1 MNKKLINAVA
11 KQMGGVGNL
20 KEYASDI
27 CNHGADAGVPG
38 FIYYTDT
45 NAFTTR
51 NHALIMELL
60 NNYADDFGI
69 NALELLNGFNC
80 FKDMNEHGI
89 FDGLTNKNSDDR
101 TTIYNGLAWFALE
114 EVARY
119 IEENLKQDF

>member
-11 KQMGGVGNL
+11 KQIGGMTYL
-20 KEYASDI
+20 KEHASDI
-27 CNHGADAGVPG
+27 CNYGASGGVSG

-45 NAFTTR
+45 IAFTTR

-60 NNYADDFGI
+60 NNYADDMGV
-69 NALELLNGFNC
+69 NALELLNSFNC
-80 FKDMNEHGI
+80 FNDMKEHEI
-89 FDGLTNKNSDDR
+89 FDGLMNKNSEDR

-119 IEENLKQDF
+119 IEN